1 MGIQSSVP
9 IPPGLQNHAVVVPQS
24 GEWIDKVLWDTQLYT
39 DNVTTFLDFFTALP
53 ANIENG
59 NLDQA
64 GIVGGNRYFVIR
76 AIGVFFRSLIA
87 GDIRQLAKNGLLRLF
102 IGNKDYSEWPISM
115 LPPGGG
121 VFGILSQTNAA
132 AVQAVS
138 HGVPD
143 PRSHYTLA
151 RPLLIDA
158 NLNFRIRCEWPVA
171 QNISGNTNVTVLLK
185 GEVGRN
191 IQ

>member
-9 IPPGLQNHAVVVPQS
+9 VPPGLQNHAVVVPQS
-24 GEWIDKVLWDTQLYT
+24 GEWIDKVLWDTQTYV
-39 DNVTTFLDFFTALP
+39 DNVTTALNFFQALP

-64 GIVGGNRYFVIR
+64 GVVGGNRYFVIR
-76 AIGVFFRSLIA
+76 AIGVFFRSAIA
-87 GDIRQLAKNGLLRLF
+87 QDTRQLAKNGLLRLF

-121 VFGILSQTNAA
+121 VYGHVSTTAA
-132 AVQAVS
+132 APIYAIS

-143 PRSHYTLA
+143 PRAQYTLV

-158 NLNFRIRCEWPVA
+158 NLNFAVRCEWPVA
-171 QNISGNTNVTVLLK
+171 QNISGNTQVTVLLK

>member
-1 MGIQSSVP
+1 MGIQASVP
-9 IPPGLQNHAVVVPQS
+9 VPPGLQNHAVVVPQS
-24 GEWIDKVLWDTQLYT
+24 GEWIDKVLWDTQTYV
-39 DNVTTFLDFFTALP
+39 DNVTTFLDFFQTLP

-76 AIGVFFRSLIA
+76 AIGVFFRSLIPT
-87 GDIRQLAKNGLLRLF
+87 DIRQLSKNGLLRLF
-102 IGNKDYSEWPISM
+102 IGNKDYSEWPIAL

-121 VFGILSQTNAA
+121 VYGEVTTTAA
-132 AVQAVS
+132 APQRIVS
-138 HGVPD
+138 SGIPD
-143 PRSHYTLA
+143 PRAHYTLA

-158 NLNFRIRCEWPVA
+158 NLNFRVRCEWPVA
-171 QNISGNTNVTVLLK
+171 QNISGNTPVTVLLK
-185 GEVGRN
+185 GEIGRN

>member
-1 MGIQSSVP
+1 MGIQASVP
-9 IPPGLQNHAVVVPQS
+9 VPPGLQSHAVVIPSS
-24 GEWIDKVLWDTQLYT
+24 GEWIDKMLWDTQLYT
-39 DNVTTFLDFFTALP
+39 SAVTTILDFFQGLP

-76 AIGVFFRSLIA
+76 AIGVAFRTQHVT
-87 GDIRQLAKNGLLRLF
+87 DIRQLSKNGMLRLF
-102 IGNKDYSEWPISM
+102 IGNKDYSEWIISM
-115 LPPGGG
+115 LPQGGG
-121 VFGILSQTNAA
+121 AFGTVDTTNNAT
-132 AVQAVS
+132 VQFGV

-143 PRSHYTLA
+143 PRAIYTLA

-158 NLNFRIRCEWPVA
+158 NLNFRVRCEWPVA
-171 QNISGNTNVTVLLK
+171 VTLSGNVNVTVMLK
-185 GEVGRN
+185 GEIGRN